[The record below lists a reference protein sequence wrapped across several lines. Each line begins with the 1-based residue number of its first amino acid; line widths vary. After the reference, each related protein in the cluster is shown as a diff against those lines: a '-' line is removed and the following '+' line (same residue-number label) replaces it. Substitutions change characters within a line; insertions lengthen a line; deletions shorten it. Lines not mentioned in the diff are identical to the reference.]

1 MDFGMPFLLETPG
14 IENAAQLAAELE
26 LDFVELN
33 MSFPACSLD
42 RMDEGM
48 LNSLQEKYGIYFT
61 FHLHEEM
68 APCSFSP
75 YVRDAWMREARD
87 AILLA
92 RASHIPNVNIH
103 WPKGVYITLPDHID
117 YVFARYSEEYQK
129 NALTFRSLCENAS
142 KGEVRICIENTTA
155 WKPFQTDCIEM
166 LLESPVFGLTLD
178 VGHDIVAG
186 YADEWFYEK
195 HSGHLKHMHLH
206 DATPTQCHMPLGA
219 GQLDIAA
226 LIARAEAANARAVIE
241 IKTIQA
247 LRDSVVYLR
256 DRDLFSK

>member
-1 MDFGMPFLLETPG
+1 
-14 IENAAQLAAELE
+14 
-26 LDFVELN
+26 
-33 MSFPACSLD
+33 
-42 RMDEGM
+42 
-48 LNSLQEKYGIYFT
+48 
-61 FHLHEEM
+61 
-68 APCSFSP
+68 
-75 YVRDAWMREARD
+75 
-87 AILLA
+87 
-92 RASHIPNVNIH
+92 
-103 WPKGVYITLPDHID
+103 
-117 YVFARYSEEYQK
+117 
-129 NALTFRSLCENAS
+129 
-142 KGEVRICIENTTA
+142 
-155 WKPFQTDCIEM
+155 M